1 MKYILLWSSAFLS
14 FFFYDHFLMKDLYNV
29 FKMIALKTML
39 FLKYQAIF
47 LQKEYNMWKDAIHPF

>member
-1 MKYILLWSSAFLS
+1 
-14 FFFYDHFLMKDLYNV
+14 
-29 FKMIALKTML
+29 MIALKTML